1 MDVHIC
7 IELRLAIKILN
18 KLNLFKLNIISMQ
31 SFCRILS

>member
-7 IELRLAIKILN
+7 IELMLAIKILN
-18 KLNLFKLNIISMQ
+18 KLNLFKLNIILMQ